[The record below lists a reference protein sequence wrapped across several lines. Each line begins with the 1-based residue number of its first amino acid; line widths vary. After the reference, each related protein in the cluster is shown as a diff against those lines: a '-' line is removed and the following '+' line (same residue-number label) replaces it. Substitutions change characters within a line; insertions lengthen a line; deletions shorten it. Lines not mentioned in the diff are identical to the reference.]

1 LSFQGADLEMAV
13 QPILSGAGKQT
24 QLIDSDGGNRA

>member
-1 LSFQGADLEMAV
+1 MAV

>member
-1 LSFQGADLEMAV
+1 MAV

-24 QLIDSDGGNRA
+24 QLIDSGGGNRA